1 MTFMVTY
8 RVEGPPQGKGRPR
21 FSNRGGFVK
30 TYTPKQTADYETM
43 IKASAMLAMGASEPL
58 KTPVAVFLHVTKA
71 IPASYTKK
79 RIEACLSGSERP
91 AKKPDIDNIL
101 KCYLDAMNDVV
112 YLDDK
117 QVVTI
122 HATQVYGTFPVV
134 EVLVKE
140 ELQ

>member
-1 MTFMVTY
+1 MTFMVTF

-21 FSNRGGFVK
+21 FSTRGGFVK
-30 TYTPKQTADYETM
+30 TYTPQTTVTYENM
-43 IKASAMLAMGASEPL
+43 IKASAMVAMGASEPL
-58 KTPVAVFLHVTKA
+58 ESPIAVFLHVTKG
-71 IPASYTKK
+71 IPASYPKK
-79 RIEACLSGSERP
+79 RIEACLNGSERP
-91 AKKPDIDNIL
+91 TKKADLDNIL
-101 KCYLDAMNDVV
+101 KCFLDAMNDIV
-112 YLDDK
+112 YKDDK

>member
-1 MTFMVTY
+1 MTFMVTF

-21 FSNRGGFVK
+21 FSTRGGFVK
-30 TYTPKQTADYETM
+30 TYTPQTTVTYENM
-43 IKASAMLAMGASEPL
+43 IKASAMVAMGASKPL
-58 KTPVAVFLHVTKA
+58 ESPIAVFLHVTKA

-79 RIEACLSGSERP
+79 RIEACLNGSERP
-91 AKKPDIDNIL
+91 TKKPDIDNIL
-101 KCYLDAMNDVV
+101 KCYLDAMNDIV
-112 YLDDK
+112 YKDDK

>member
-1 MTFMVTY
+1 MTFMVTF

-21 FSNRGGFVK
+21 FSTRGGFVK
-30 TYTPKQTADYETM
+30 TYTPQTTVTYENM
-43 IKASAMLAMGASEPL
+43 IKASAMVAMGASEPL
-58 KTPVAVFLHVTKA
+58 ESPIAVFLHVTKA

-91 AKKPDIDNIL
+91 TKKPDIDNIL

>member
-1 MTFMVTY
+1 MTFMVTF

-21 FSNRGGFVK
+21 FSTRGGFVK
-30 TYTPKQTADYETM
+30 TYTPQTTVTYENM
-43 IKASAMLAMGASEPL
+43 IKASAMVAMGASEPL
-58 KTPVAVFLHVTKA
+58 ESPIAVFLHVTKG

-79 RIEACLSGSERP
+79 RIEACLNGSERP
-91 AKKPDIDNIL
+91 TKKPDIDNIL
-101 KCYLDAMNDVV
+101 KCYLDAMNNIV
-112 YLDDK
+112 YKDDK